1 MTREEIEQLIDELSQ
16 EEFIYALAIAKAYDV
31 LEKDYKELQKQYD
44 TLFVDYINRMDK
56 KEFAKFCGISRP
68 YLDKLLNSGMKR
80 DGIYEY
86 CMLRKRV
93 IDAND
98 NK

>member
-1 MTREEIEQLIDELSQ
+1 MTREEIEELIDDLSA
-16 EEFIYALAIAKAYDV
+16 EEFTYALAIAKAYDV
-31 LEKDYKELQKQYD
+31 LEKDYSDLQKQYD

-68 YLDKLLNSGMKR
+68 YLDKLLSAGMKR

-86 CMLRKRV
+86 CMLRRKV
-93 IDAND
+93 NES
-98 NK
+98 NS

>member
-1 MTREEIEQLIDELSQ
+1 MTREEIEQLIDSLSK
-16 EEFIYALAIAKAYDV
+16 EEFTYALAIAKAYDG
-31 LEKDYKELQKQYD
+31 LEKDYSNLQKQYD
-44 TLFVDYINRMDK
+44 TLFVDYISRMDK

-86 CMLRKRV
+86 CMLRKKV
-93 IDAND
+93 IGSE
-98 NK
+98 

>member
-1 MTREEIEQLIDELSQ
+1 MTREEIEELIDSLSK
-16 EEFIYALAIAKAYDV
+16 EEFTYALAIAKAYDV
-31 LEKDYKELQKQYD
+31 LEKDYADLQKQYD

-68 YLDKLLNSGMKR
+68 YLDKLLSAGMRR

-86 CMLRKRV
+86 CMLRRKV
-93 IDAND
+93 NES
-98 NK
+98 NC